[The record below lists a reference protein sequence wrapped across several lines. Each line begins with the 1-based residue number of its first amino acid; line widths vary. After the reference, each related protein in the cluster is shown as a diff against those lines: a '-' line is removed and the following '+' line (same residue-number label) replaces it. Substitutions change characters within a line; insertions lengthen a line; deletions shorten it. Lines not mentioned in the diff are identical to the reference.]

1 MAVKIAIVDDHK
13 IIRDGIRAM
22 LLGQSEFELVF
33 EASCGENLRETIGD
47 CIPDLVLLDIR
58 LPDVCGLE
66 LISFF
71 KIKFNCRVLM
81 LTAELDEEVV
91 CKAVNNGA
99 DGFLNKDASGEELMA
114 AMRAVTDGEP
124 YFGQSLSSMIYRSY
138 KRKIIEL
145 KEIHEMPVITVR
157 EKEIIRSLSDGLSF
171 KEIGEQLFIS
181 PRTVENHKNNILQKL
196 GLKNTIE
203 LVRYA
208 IRHKIVEL

>member
-1 MAVKIAIVDDHK
+1 MPVKIAIVDDHK
-13 IIRDGIRAM
+13 LIRDGIRA
-22 LLGQSEFELVF
+22 LLIGQAEFELVF

-99 DGFLNKDASGEELMA
+99 DGFLNKDASGEELLA

-145 KEIHEMPVITVR
+145 KEIHEMPVITAR

-208 IRHKIVEL
+208 IRHKIVDL

>member
-1 MAVKIAIVDDHK
+1 MPVKIAIVDDHK
-13 IIRDGIRAM
+13 LIRDGIRA
-22 LLGQSEFELVF
+22 LLIGQAEFELVF

-99 DGFLNKDASGEELMA
+99 DGFLNKDASGEELLA

-145 KEIHEMPVITVR
+145 KEIHEMPVDRKSV
-157 EKEIIRSLSDGLSF
+157 
-171 KEIGEQLFIS
+171 
-181 PRTVENHKNNILQKL
+181 V
-196 GLKNTIE
+196 
-203 LVRYA
+203 
-208 IRHKIVEL
+208 